1 MDPTTEI
8 SVLSKA
14 LDPLLE
20 SLTPDGAMRIVDL
33 KPDEATRELLD
44 NLGAKANEG
53 TLSEEESRIY
63 EAHVRAGN
71 VITLLQA
78 KARKLLAE
86 DAA

>member
-14 LDPLLE
+14 LDPLSE
-20 SLTPDGAMRIVDL
+20 SLSPNGARRLLEL
-33 KPDEATRELLD
+33 KPDEATHRLLED
-44 NLGAKANEG
+44 LGAKANEG
-53 TLSEEESRIY
+53 TLSEEEARTY

-78 KARKLLAE
+78 KARKLLSE
-86 DAA
+86 DST